1 MNHDN
6 SRGGD
11 NEYYELIVLKKVF
24 SFFFHEIKIYLAE
37 LLLLLKNIF
46 HSLVFIHYYW
56 KLFDAFHTEPFII
69 SLSYLGSNP
78 TQRRG

>member
-24 SFFFHEIKIYLAE
+24 SLFFHEIKIYLAE

-46 HSLVFIHYYW
+46 HSLVFIHYY
-56 KLFDAFHTEPFII
+56 
-69 SLSYLGSNP
+69 
-78 TQRRG
+78 